1 MKYIGLVP
9 YDKNYPYII
18 TDSWGGRVCMTKED
32 LKNSPKK
39 SKRFSKRKENKTMKV
54 SHEVFCVN
62 QLTIEEF
69 QALELTE
76 KVLEHLCDM
85 YDDDCRLT
93 SVNDGECIL
102 MSELPRVRG
111 ILDFVMRNRV
121 VSVEVA

>member
-1 MKYIGLVP
+1 
-9 YDKNYPYII
+9 
-18 TDSWGGRVCMTKED
+18 
-32 LKNSPKK
+32 
-39 SKRFSKRKENKTMKV
+39 MKV

-62 QLTIEEF
+62 QLTLEEF

-76 KVLEHLCDM
+76 KVLEHFCGM

-93 SVNDGECIL
+93 SVNDGECVL

-111 ILDFVMRNRV
+111 ILDFIMQNRV